1 MMRLSGFVL
10 ACLGMVVVALGTGKD
25 AHAQGAGDPGA
36 YRRSAGDGVL
46 NAVAYRPLPPGSS
59 IAVRP
64 LDNSDEN
71 QVLQQ
76 VFERELR
83 AGGYTVSKDANLVL
97 TFETRGQV
105 GAWSDGGR
113 RQLLQLQQS
122 QGVGGLDSP
131 KVRLNLYDSRR
142 GAVFNEGRT
151 GTQITTPSTYR
162 LDATIDDR
170 TDGKRLWQAWT
181 TAAVGGSDGFTLTKA
196 MVPVM
201 VAGIGLTV
209 KRQTFTLR

>member
-10 ACLGMVVVALGTGKD
+10 ACLGMVVVVLGTVED
-25 AHAQGAGDPGA
+25 AHAQGTGGPGP
-36 YRRSAGDGVL
+36 GDGVL
-46 NAVAYRPLPPGSS
+46 NAVAYRSLPPGAS

-71 QVLQQ
+71 QVLRQ

-83 AGGYTVSKDANLVL
+83 AGGYTVSEDANLIL

-181 TAAVGGSDGFTLTKA
+181 TAAVRGSDGFTLTKA

>member
-1 MMRLSGFVL
+1 MRLLGIVL
-10 ACLGMVVVALGTGKD
+10 ACLGVLIVQYGTLQD
-25 AHAQGAGDPGA
+25 AHAQGAGAPGA
-36 YRRSAGDGVL
+36 GQGSVGNGVL
-46 NAVAYRPLPPGSS
+46 NAVAYRPLPSGAS

-71 QVLQQ
+71 QILQQ
-76 VFERELR
+76 VFERALR
-83 AGGYTVSKDANLVL
+83 AQGYTISEDAVLVL

-113 RQLLQLQQS
+113 RQLLQLQNS

-162 LDATIDDR
+162 LDASIDDR
-170 TDGKRLWQAWT
+170 TSGRRLWQAWT
-181 TAAVGGSDGFTLTKA
+181 TAPVGQSDGFTLTKA

-201 VAGIGLTV
+201 VGGIGHTV
-209 KRQTFTLR
+209 KRQSFALR

>member
-1 MMRLSGFVL
+1 MRLTGFVL
-10 ACLGMVVVALGTGKD
+10 ACLSMLVVVLGTAED
-25 AHAQGAGDPGA
+25 AHAQGAGDPDAG
-36 YRRSAGDGVL
+36 RGSAGDGVL
-46 NAVAYRPLPPGSS
+46 NAVAYRLLPQGSS

-83 AGGYTVSKDANLVL
+83 AGGYTISKDANLIL

>member
-10 ACLGMVVVALGTGKD
+10 ACLGMVVVVLGTAED
-25 AHAQGAGDPGA
+25 AHAQGAGGPG
-36 YRRSAGDGVL
+36 AGDGVL
-46 NAVAYRPLPPGSS
+46 NAVAYRSLPPGSS

>member
-10 ACLGMVVVALGTGKD
+10 ACLGMVVVVLGTVED
-25 AHAQGAGDPGA
+25 AHAQGAGG
-36 YRRSAGDGVL
+36 AGDGVL
-46 NAVAYRPLPPGSS
+46 NAVAYRSLPPGAA

-71 QVLQQ
+71 QILQQ

-83 AGGYTVSKDANLVL
+83 ARGYTVSKDANLVL
-97 TFETRGQV
+97 TFETRGRV

>member
-10 ACLGMVVVALGTGKD
+10 ACLGMVVVLFGTGED
-25 AHAQGAGDPGA
+25 AHAQGAGDPAAARG
-36 YRRSAGDGVL
+36 SAGDGVL
-46 NAVAYRPLPPGSS
+46 NAVAYRPLPSGAS

-76 VFERELR
+76 VFERELK
-83 AGGYTVSKDANLVL
+83 AAGYTVSDDANLVL

-113 RQLLQLQQS
+113 RQLLQLQNS
-122 QGVGGLDSP
+122 QGVGGQDSP
-131 KVRLNLYDSRR
+131 QVSLNLYDSRR

-151 GTQITTPSTYR
+151 GTQITTLSSYR

-181 TAAVGGSDGFTLTKA
+181 TAAVGRSDGFTLTKA

-201 VAGIGLTV
+201 VAGIGYTV
-209 KRQTFTLR
+209 KRQAFTLR

>member
-1 MMRLSGFVL
+1 M
-10 ACLGMVVVALGTGKD
+10 
-25 AHAQGAGDPGA
+25 
-36 YRRSAGDGVL
+36 
-46 NAVAYRPLPPGSS
+46 
-59 IAVRP
+59 
-64 LDNSDEN
+64 
-71 QVLQQ
+71 
-76 VFERELR
+76 
-83 AGGYTVSKDANLVL
+83 
-97 TFETRGQV
+97 

-170 TDGKRLWQAWT
+170 TDGKRLWQGWSSADIGPGDNRKMT
-181 TAAVGGSDGFTLTKA
+181 RNMIPILVNSLGQTVRQKSFTL
-196 MVPVM
+196 
-201 VAGIGLTV
+201 
-209 KRQTFTLR
+209 Q